1 MTVPTLKIH
10 RLAGLAAGLC
20 ALLLASCATV
30 PPPTAELGA
39 AEAAVLAASRADADQ
54 HAPEVIADARERLS
68 AAQSANASGDYV
80 EAGQLAREAEAA
92 AELAVAR
99 GRLAVASAKVR
110 AESAEN
116 ARLRARLNELGE

>member
-1 MTVPTLKIH
+1 MTVPTSKIH
-10 RLAGLAAGLC
+10 RAAGFAAGLC

-39 AEAAVLAASRADADQ
+39 AEAAVVAATRADADQ
-54 HAPEVIADARERLS
+54 HAPEIVADARGRLS
-68 AAQSANASGDYV
+68 AAQSANASGDYR
-80 EAGQLAREAEAA
+80 EARQLAEQAEAA

-99 GRLAVASAKVR
+99 GQLSVASAKVR